1 MYQFQLSKTI
11 LISINFIDL
20 MQYRIN
26 KLYKQILFI
35 LKSSTRINYHI
46 RKKEENQS
54 KLALNRG
61 FRRV

>member
-35 LKSSTRINYHI
+35 LKSSTRINCHI
-46 RKKEENQS
+46 RKKEEN
-54 KLALNRG
+54 
-61 FRRV
+61 

>member
-1 MYQFQLSKTI
+1 
-11 LISINFIDL
+11 

-35 LKSSTRINYHI
+35 LRLSTRINYHI
-46 RKKEENQS
+46 HKKEENQY

-61 FRRV
+61 F

>member
-1 MYQFQLSKTI
+1 
-11 LISINFIDL
+11 

-35 LKSSTRINYHI
+35 LKSFTRINCHI
-46 RKKEENQS
+46 HKKEENQY

-61 FRRV
+61 F